1 MVLAGVMALSSV
13 PMLPT
18 TVSAESYEEVE
29 GTPTLRNYAEA
40 SVSFVGW
47 GAGADNFA
55 DSNLTTFWNGHSDPD
70 LATNTYS
77 QWMMYDMSE
86 YGNAEVTGSKITF
99 FDNTDGVV
107 TPTGIT
113 IEYTNEAGE
122 WTEVTPTGTWTYAG
136 NTELTF
142 EHEPVTTSK
151 IRITMEHAL
160 NGTTRMPVAV
170 YDWMLLGDVP
180 ESFPKPEVV
189 PAEDPS
195 PDLALPDAAIYAQPS
210 AHYTSDWEN
219 LNGINNEAFEPTG
232 SNIGTNLGWGNWYQA
247 TGTKAWVQYDWDE
260 EITTKTFQVYWYGT
274 EAGMKVPSDVGF
286 QYKDENGDWQDAVL
300 VSHPKNFSKFDRYNQ
315 ITIEEITTKTIRMN
329 MTVTGDSCGIYRWK
343 VYANIPDSFVISH
356 AAKNIEIPESY
367 EGKISSRIYD
377 KLTLPTSALDGKAAV
392 TWKSDN
398 TAVISNTG
406 EITAPVK
413 DTYVTLT
420 ATCSDGTN
428 TAEKAF
434 KILVLAKETTEFA
447 LTVDMKNEGAD
458 ISQELFGV
466 FYEDINSSA
475 DGGLSTEMVK
485 NNSFENY
492 QNLDTPDNPTECGD
506 QTSWKLHWN
515 SSNAANFTV
524 KTEGGLNENNTNYAA
539 ITGNQ
544 TLKNHGFV
552 RKAALDS
559 PAMAI
564 KEGLK
569 YDFSVYMKADAS
581 YAGDVK
587 VKVVNA
593 SGKAITDEAVL
604 DLKKDG
610 TWQKVT
616 ANLTGKAKEL
626 GTIVLTFEN
635 AKATDVMNM
644 DMVSLIPTDG
654 YGYGD
659 KNYSYGAG
667 LRTDL
672 VQKLQ
677 DLNPSFIRFP
687 GGCIIEGSYGTDS
700 YYNWEDTVGPLE
712 ERKANASYWGTEGHP
727 VQYTPNYG
735 YMMSYQLGYHEILTL
750 CEDLGAQAFPILS
763 AGIYCQFRNTAN
775 AASGDDLEPFAK
787 HATNLI
793 DYCWGSVDSKNTSE
807 AYWAKKRVENGH
819 AEPFDLNYVGIGNE
833 NWNDPAKGISY
844 KDNFLW
850 IKNYID
856 NYIAENYP
864 GRKITIISSTGPYY
878 QGGQNTDAWNWINSE
893 VPGETL
899 VDEHY
904 YINYTTEAANTLL
917 NDDYVYDSYKRL
929 DEGGSNVFVGE
940 YAGHNNTTTENI
952 LETAISEA
960 AYMTGLERNGDIVR
974 HASYAPLMEKEGNRD
989 WDYNLIK
996 FDEYASYGTPSYY
1009 VQCMYA
1015 NNYGKTIVNTT
1026 LEKLNSETGLLEEK
1040 AGHQKDVYYVSS
1052 KDEHYV
1058 YLKLVNHDSFAK
1070 DITLSYPGIENG
1082 RPVEVICLSGDAM
1095 AQNSIDEPTNVAP
1108 KSSTTTM
1115 QGETMQYTMPA
1126 MSLTVVKVQYADL
1139 PVPPA
1144 DDDGN
1149 DNNKPS
1155 TSPTDDGNNNQN
1167 PGVNGTGGATDQNTG
1182 VNGTGSTTDQNI
1194 TGNETGDTTGQN
1206 TTEELKKG
1214 DTITKGGIMYRVT
1227 NAKKKEAEAYKP
1239 TKKSAKT
1246 LKIANTVKIKNVTCK
1261 VVSISAGAFANMK
1274 KLTKVT
1280 IPKNVTKVGAK
1291 AFYKDAK
1298 LKKVIF
1304 KSTKPKSIGKN
1315 AFKGIA
1321 KKATIDVPNKQKNK
1335 YKKLLKKAKTAS
1347 SVKVK

>member
-1 MVLAGVMALSSV
+1 MKVKNIKKKLLGMLLAGAMALTAI
-13 PMLPT
+13 PMT
-18 TVSAESYEEVE
+18 AAAESYEDVE
-29 GTPTLRNYAEA
+29 GDPTLRNYAEA
-40 SVSFVGW
+40 SVSFFNYGM
-47 GAGADNFA
+47 GADNFS
-55 DSNLTTFWNGHSDPD
+55 DSNTESFWNAHDDKSLTD
-70 LATNTYS
+70 NTYS
-77 QWMMYDMSE
+77 QWMMYDLST
-86 YGNAEVTGSKITF
+86 YGEAEITGSTIIF
-99 FDNTDGVV
+99 YDDGSGVM
-107 TPTGIT
+107 TPTDIT
-113 IEYTNEAGE
+113 IEYATEDDTWA
-122 WTEVTPTGTWTYAG
+122 EVTPTGTWTYTG
-136 NTELTF
+136 NTAVTY

-151 IRITMEHAL
+151 VRVTMEHAVS
-160 NGTTRMPVAV
+160 GTTRVAV
-170 YDWMLLGDVP
+170 AVKDWMLLGDVP
-180 ESFPKPEVV
+180 ETFPKPEAVE
-189 PAEDPS
+189 PEAPS
-195 PDLALPDAAIYAQPS
+195 ADLTLPDVAVYATPS
-210 AHYTSDWEN
+210 AHYTSPWEN
-219 LNGINNEAFEPTG
+219 LNGINNAEFEPTG
-232 SNIGTNLGWGNWYQA
+232 SDIGTNLGWGNWQQA
-247 TGTKAWVQYDWDE
+247 TGAKAWVQYDWDE
-260 EITTKTFQVYWYGT
+260 AITTKTFQVYWYGT
-274 EAGMKVPSDVGF
+274 EAGMKVPKDVGF
-286 QYKDENGDWQDAVL
+286 QYKDENGTWQNAVL
-300 VSHPKNFSKFDRYNQ
+300 VSNPKNFSKFNRYNQ
-315 ITIEEITTKTIRMN
+315 ITIEEITTKSIRMN
-329 MTVTGDSCGIYRWK
+329 MTVAGDSCGIYRWK
-343 VYANIPDSFVISH
+343 VYSDVSDEFVVS
-356 AAKNIEIPESY
+356 AAGKSIEIPEVFD
-367 EGKISSRIYD
+367 GVISSKIYK
-377 KLTLPTSALDGKAAV
+377 KLTLPSKALNNTVSV

-398 TAVISNTG
+398 TEIISDTG
-406 EITAPVK
+406 EITVPK
-413 DTYVTLT
+413 EDTYVTLT
-420 ATCSDGTN
+420 ATCKAGD
-428 TAEKAF
+428 AEKSHAYKVF
-434 KILVLAKETTEFA
+434 VLAEDSTEFA
-447 LTVDMKNEGAD
+447 LNVDINNEGVD

-492 QNLDTPDNPTECGD
+492 QNLDTPENPIECGD

-552 RKAALDS
+552 RKASLDS
-559 PAMAI
+559 PAMAV
-564 KEGLK
+564 KEGLA

-581 YAGDVK
+581 YAGSLK

-593 SGKAITDEAVL
+593 AGTAITDEVTV
-604 DLKKDG
+604 DVKKDG

-616 ANLTGKAKEL
+616 ADLKGKATEL
-626 GTIVLTFEN
+626 GTIVLTFEG
-635 AKATDVMNM
+635 ASDTDVMNI

-654 YGYGD
+654 YGYGN

-667 LRTDL
+667 LRKDL

-712 ERKANASYWGTEGHP
+712 ERKSNASYWGTEGHP

-750 CEDLGAQAFPILS
+750 CEDLDAQAFPILS

-775 AASGDDLEPFAK
+775 AASGDELEPFAK

-793 DYCWGSVDSKNTSE
+793 DYCWGSVDSENASE
-807 AYWAKKRVENGH
+807 AYWAAKRVQNGH
-819 AEPFDLNYVGIGNE
+819 AEPFELNYVGIGNE
-833 NWNDPAKGISY
+833 NWNDVGKGISY

-850 IKNYID
+850 IKKYID
-856 NYIAENYP
+856 KYVEENYP

-878 QGGQNTDAWNWINSE
+878 QGGQNTEAWNWISSE

-904 YINYTTEAANTLL
+904 YINYTSEAGNTLL
-917 NDDYVYDSYKRL
+917 SDDYVYDSYKRL

-940 YAGHNNTTTENI
+940 YAGHNNNTTENI

-996 FDEYASYGTPSYY
+996 FDEYSSYGTPSYY

-1015 NNYGKTIVNTT
+1015 NNYGTKIVNTT
-1026 LEKLNSETGLLEEK
+1026 LEKLNADTGLYEERK
-1040 AGHQKDVYYVSS
+1040 GHQKDVYYVSS
-1052 KDEHYV
+1052 KDDAYV
-1058 YLKLVNHDSFAK
+1058 YLKLVNHDEFEK
-1070 DITLSYPGIENG
+1070 DITLNYPGIKNG
-1082 RPVEVICLSGDAM
+1082 TKAELITLSGEAFD
-1095 AQNSIDEPTNVAP
+1095 QNSIKKPTNVAP
-1108 KSSTTTM
+1108 KTT
-1115 QGETMQYTMPA
+1115 ETAIVNEKMLYTMPA
-1126 MSLTVVKVQYADL
+1126 MSFTVIKVQYAAI
-1139 PVPPA
+1139 A
-1144 DDDGN
+1144 DDGGN
-1149 DNNKPS
+1149 DGKDDAGK
-1155 TSPTDDGNNNQN
+1155 DDGRDDGGKDVITN
-1167 PGVNGTGGATDQNTG
+1167 PSGT
-1182 VNGTGSTTDQNI
+1182 
-1194 TGNETGDTTGQN
+1194 TGDQSGQTGDIPAGDIP
-1206 TTEELKKG
+1206 TADEALKNG
-1214 DTITKGGIMYRVT
+1214 DTLTNGGIFYRVT

-1239 TKKSAKT
+1239 TKKTAKT

-1261 VVSISAGAFANMK
+1261 VVAISAGAFSNMK

-1335 YKKLLKKAKTAS
+1335 YKKLLKSAKTPS